1 MGVVYEPI
9 KEVENVARHN
19 GGERHASPVL
29 AKTVDPESFGHEG
42 RINSEQKAVSKAC
55 QSRNKLEI
63 VRVFNADCT
72 ELCSRKDQGCDD
84 ETPGPTSV

>member
-1 MGVVYEPI
+1 LPFSTREDLAMGVVHEPI

-29 AKTVDPESFGHEG
+29 AKTVDPKSFGHEG

-55 QSRNKLEI
+55 QS
-63 VRVFNADCT
+63 
-72 ELCSRKDQGCDD
+72 
-84 ETPGPTSV
+84 